1 MTNGQV
7 LRMFNF
13 IRETRAVRGGL
24 HSVILEIP
32 ADTYKTFY
40 NDLSEENAQYILTEY
55 LRHRQDDA
63 RVSDI
68 KIEHDKYANI
78 VKIYA
83 NLHYLENEKTV
94 QIPFTDNI

>member
-24 HSVILEIP
+24 HSVVLEIP

-55 LRHRQDDA
+55 LRYRQDDS

-83 NLHYLENEKTV
+83 NLHYLVNEKTV